1 MQRYMVVVA
10 GGSGKRMGSDIP
22 KQFLPINGKPLL
34 MRTIERIKDYDDSI
48 NIILVLPESQFEY
61 WALLCK
67 EYGFRIP
74 FKLVCGG
81 QERFFSVKNALEYVP
96 NDSVVGIHD
105 GVRPFVSNQTL
116 DRLFDALQNSDAVIP
131 AIPPHESVRVD
142 DGTKNTMLNRNTVKL
157 VQTPQCFK
165 SNLIKDAYT
174 TEYKSFFTD
183 DASVVEYALRVPITI
198 VEGNR
203 ENIKITTPLDLMMG
217 ELIYE
222 NNQ

>member
-1 MQRYMVVVA
+1 M
-10 GGSGKRMGSDIP
+10 
-22 KQFLPINGKPLL
+22 
-34 MRTIERIKDYDDSI
+34 
-48 NIILVLPESQFEY
+48 
-61 WALLCK
+61 
-67 EYGFRIP
+67 
-74 FKLVCGG
+74 CGG